1 MRKSLIILLG
11 ATLAG
16 LLAAGCSLDSPGH
29 VSLDYPQP
37 EGAGI
42 FGNYVAVGNSLTAG
56 FMDSGL
62 MTAGQATSYP
72 QLIANQMGYPA
83 GSFPQPLLA
92 SPGVGSTE
100 LDDDTLVAGVLRFD
114 AATGGLVPLGV
125 TPEDEVPALALA
137 ATWPVPYSNLGVPG
151 ATLKDF
157 SDALTG
163 ETSQSPGNS
172 FFDIILRNPTFGNVS
187 MKDQLIAR
195 GPTICTFWLGN
206 NDVLGGAASGQPND
220 GAVHPGEDVNLTP
233 AGLFNTMYGAA
244 LDGITQGVM
253 ERHGFTPVIF
263 VANIPAITS
272 APFFMPKEL
281 FRTAAGL
288 PDADTLPVF
297 TQETDAELVLFTGL
311 GHLAEEGMDGLPLPP
326 EFSLSVAEAE
336 LVANTV
342 AAYNQAIAAA
352 VAARPNVYL
361 WDANATLAALDPMG
375 EGAHFLVLAQAVGP
389 ETAAATTLFSLDG
402 IHPNNKGY
410 ARVANGFLQAM
421 NDQLGTDFPLVN
433 EAAITWDPTY
443 GTGFGGMASPGT
455 VTVSREAAASMT
467 AVFR

>member
-37 EGAGI
+37 EGAEI

-62 MTAGQATSYP
+62 MMAGQMTSYP
-72 QLIANQMGYPA
+72 QLIATQMGYPA

-92 SPGVGSTE
+92 SPGVGSTD
-100 LDDDTLVAGVLRFD
+100 LGDDDLVAGVLRFD
-114 AATGGLVPLGV
+114 PATGQIAPLGV
-125 TPEDEVPALALA
+125 TDVDDVPGLALA
-137 ATWPVPYSNLGVPG
+137 AAWPVPYSNLGVPG

-157 SDALTG
+157 ADALTA
-163 ETSQSPGNS
+163 ETSQAGDNS

-195 GPTICTFWLGN
+195 GPTICTLWLGN
-206 NDVLGGAASGQPND
+206 NDVLGGAARGQPND
-220 GAVHPGEDVNLTP
+220 GVVHPDADVNLTP
-233 AGLFNTMYGAA
+233 PSLFNSMYGAA
-244 LDGITQGVM
+244 LDGVTQGVM
-253 ERHGFTPVIF
+253 ERHGFTPLIF
-263 VANIPAITS
+263 VANIPSITS
-272 APFFMPKEL
+272 TPFFMPKEL

-297 TQETDAELVLFTGL
+297 TQEPDAESVLFTAL
-311 GHLAEEGMDGLPLPP
+311 GYLAEAGQAGLPLPP
-326 EFSLSVAEAE
+326 EYSLSVAEAE

-342 AAYNQAIAAA
+342 AGYNDAIAAA

-361 WDANATLAALDPMG
+361 WDANAALAALDPMG
-375 EGAHFLVLAQAVGP
+375 EGAHFLVLAQAIGP
-389 ETAAATTLFSLDG
+389 ENAAATTLFSLDG

-433 EAAITWDPTY
+433 EAAIAWDPTY

-455 VTVSREAAASMT
+455 FTVTREAAAAMT
-467 AVFR
+467 AIFR